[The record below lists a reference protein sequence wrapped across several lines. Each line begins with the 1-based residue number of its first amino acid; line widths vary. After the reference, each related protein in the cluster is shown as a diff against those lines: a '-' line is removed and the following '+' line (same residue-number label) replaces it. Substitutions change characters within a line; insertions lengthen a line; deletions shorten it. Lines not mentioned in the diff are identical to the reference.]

1 MSSSTAHLESWLES
15 FIRNHGGIAG
25 TVHVLSQD
33 SDPVLSLAAAKNIPP
48 PVVEVTRTIAKGKG
62 MAGLAWERGHAVQ
75 TCNLQT
81 DRTGDVRPGAKAVQ
95 AQAAV
100 ALPVNDE
107 HGKLRAVVGIAFA
120 DERELGD
127 EELTR
132 LQADADSVPQWA
144 QS

>member
-1 MSSSTAHLESWLES
+1 MSADAALLDTWLES

-25 TVHVLSQD
+25 TVHVLSQT

-48 PVVEVTRTIAKGKG
+48 PVVELTRTIPKGKG
-62 MAGLAWERGHAVQ
+62 MAGLAWERGLAVQ

-81 DRTGDVRPGAKAVQ
+81 DKTGDVRPGAKAVH

-107 HGKLRAVVGIAFA
+107 RGNLRAVVGIAFS

-127 EELTR
+127 DELTR
-132 LQADADSVPQWA
+132 LQTDADTVPEWPRA
-144 QS
+144 

>member
-1 MSSSTAHLESWLES
+1 MSSNAPLLDSWLES

-33 SDPVLSLAAAKNIPP
+33 AAPVLSLAAAKNIPP
-48 PVVEVTRTIAKGKG
+48 PVVEVTRTIPKGKG
-62 MAGLAWERGHAVQ
+62 MAGLAWERGCAVQ

-81 DRTGDVRPGAKAVQ
+81 DKTGDVRPGAKAVQ

-120 DERELGD
+120 DERELGED
-127 EELTR
+127 ELAR
-132 LQADADSVPQWA
+132 LQTDADGVPQ
-144 QS
+144 